1 MVYYTIIIPH
11 YNIPH
16 LLKRCLSSIP
26 NREDVQI
33 IVVDDCSSEG
43 VQAELKKM
51 EMQFHNVQF
60 VYSEKN
66 LGGGHARNVGL
77 RYAKGKYVLFADA
90 DDFYHD
96 NLNALLDDYS
106 NEECDIV
113 FFNADSLD
121 SDTLG
126 PAERDVRLQSSMGD
140 VIKLR
145 YLFTEP
151 WCKIVKKDL
160 IEKYNIKFDEI
171 LAINDVTFSY
181 MVGYNAK
188 DIKVDKR
195 KAYCVTYRPDS
206 ISFTDS
212 FEKELLRVEVMAR
225 KNRFLK
231 DHQIPVFDRHLLWP
245 ITDSLKVGEWR
256 SLQAFFRVTKS
267 YGFSTSCLLFKIVEK
282 SLRCRIRNIRGK
294 YCQGK

>member
-11 YNIPH
+11 YNIPI

-33 IVVDDCSSEG
+33 IVVDDCSSKD

-60 VYSEKN
+60 VYSNKN

-90 DDFYHD
+90 DDFFHD
-96 NLNALLDDYS
+96 NLSALLDDYR
-106 NEECDIV
+106 NEECDVV
-113 FFNADSLD
+113 FFNADSVD
-121 SDTLG
+121 SDTLR
-126 PAERDVRLQSSMGD
+126 PTERAVYLQVIMDD

-151 WCKIVKKDL
+151 WCKIVKRDL
-160 IEKYNIKFDEI
+160 IEKYNIKFDET

-181 MVGYNAK
+181 MVGYYAK
-188 DIKVDKR
+188 DVKVDKR
-195 KAYCVTYRPDS
+195 KAYCVTCRSNS

-212 FEKELLRVEVMAR
+212 NEKELIHVEVMAR

-231 DHQIPVFDRHLLWP
+231 GNLIPVFDEGMLWY
-245 ITDSLKVGEWR
+245 IRKSLRAGEWR
-256 SLQAFFRVTKS
+256 NLQAFFHVTKN
-267 YGFSTSCLLFKIVEK
+267 YGFSTSSLLFKIVKK
-282 SLRCRIRNIRGK
+282 SLRCRIRNINGN
-294 YCQGK
+294 